1 MVDSDKKKSSSSS
14 SSSIGSNDNK
24 NEGITQMIEKIA
36 KPLGA
41 FLTAA
46 IPIVITYG
54 NKAFEIY
61 GKLPQNFVRFTFLF
75 WNLGVFLSCLVF

>member
-1 MVDSDKKKSSSSS
+1 
-14 SSSIGSNDNK
+14 
-24 NEGITQMIEKIA
+24 MIEKIA

-54 NKAFEIY
+54 NKAFELY

-75 WNLGVFLSCLVF
+75 